1 MSKHPIV
8 HVEISANDREAA
20 GKFYAELFDWNI
32 QQMPEMNYATFDYGV
47 EGVGGG
53 LNPVQDDNPAGTVV
67 VYVDTEDID
76 ADLAKVE
83 KLGGKIVAPKSRD
96 PRNGLVWY
104 IQRSDRQSDWF
115 IHQHAA
121 LNLIVFLRLTKWV
134 TELAFAL

>member
-8 HVEISANDREAA
+8 YVEISANDREAA

-32 QQMPEMNYATFDYGV
+32 QQMSEMNYATFDYGV

-83 KLGGKIVAPKSRD
+83 KLGGKIVAPKAEIPGMGWFGIFKD
-96 PRNGLVWY
+96 PTG
-104 IQRSDRQSDWF
+104 
-115 IHQHAA
+115 
-121 LNLIVFLRLTKWV
+121 NLIGLYTNMPRST
-134 TELAFAL
+134 